1 MAAKAI
7 PADVQRRAAEVVERF
22 NREVLA
28 GGRGV
33 RYVPRFK
40 GLFLYLDRQG
50 AGAPGPI
57 CRLKYT
63 GSFEAWEFAIFK
75 YSSETYDSHEWMF
88 PGSQFIDGTIEGAL
102 KAGME
107 AYPG

>member
-7 PADVQRRAAEVVERF
+7 PADVRRRAEEVVERF
-22 NREVLA
+22 NREVLG
-28 GGRGV
+28 GGRV
-33 RYVPRFK
+33 RYMPRFK
-40 GLFLYLDRQG
+40 GSFLYLDRQG
-50 AGAPGPI
+50 AGATGPI

-63 GSFEAWEFAIFK
+63 GSFDAWEFAIFK
-75 YSSETYDSHEWMF
+75 YSSETYDTDEWMF
-88 PGSQFIDGTIEGAL
+88 PGSEFVNGTIEGAL

>member
-1 MAAKAI
+1 MAVKAI
-7 PADVQRRAAEVVERF
+7 PEDVQRRAAEVVARF
-22 NREVLA
+22 NREVLG
-28 GGRGV
+28 GGRI

-40 GLFLYLDRQG
+40 GSFLYLDRQD
-50 AGAPGPI
+50 AREPSPI

-63 GSFEAWEFAIFK
+63 GCFEGWKFAIFK
-75 YSSETYDSHEWMF
+75 YSSETYDSNEWMF

-107 AYPG
+107 AYPA